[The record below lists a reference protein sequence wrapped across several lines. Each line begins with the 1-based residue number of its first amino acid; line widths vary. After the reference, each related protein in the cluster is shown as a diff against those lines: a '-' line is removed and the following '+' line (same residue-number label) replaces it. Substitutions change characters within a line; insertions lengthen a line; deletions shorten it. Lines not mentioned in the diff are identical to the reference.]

1 MTNTTKPMYAKGDFE
16 SGTRVVIQVMETG
29 EPKYL
34 IAVATGTVRM
44 GKTYFVHTNADGKQ
58 TRFGFLPDAS
68 RKFGIVAF
76 ASKRHTTEP
85 ISHDKVS
92 RYCLKRKLP
101 AMGSVTPKKAAPK
114 KAAPKKAAPKKVSE
128 LTRVHRLTMSKRV
141 TENAELSEILSRVA
155 AILTES
161 GAVAPTTNRNKTR
174 LLKQLNLASM
184 SLGDCKKSSLTN
196 KMIKVLEDATAAV
209 SAL

>member
-16 SGTRVVIQVMETG
+16 SGMRVVIQVMETG

-58 TRFGFLPDAS
+58 TRFGFLPDSSA
-68 RKFGIVAF
+68 KFGVVAF

-92 RYCLKRKLP
+92 HYCLKRKLP
-101 AMGSVTPKKAAPK
+101 ATELVAPK
-114 KAAPKKAAPKKVSE
+114 KVAPKKVSE

-141 TENAELSEILSRVA
+141 TENAELSEILSRVS